1 MKVLIDTSAIIGR
14 ERRGVSLREF
24 DEWCVSA
31 ITVGE
36 LALGVAMTADPDER
50 AIRRHTL
57 VSVEDDFSIREV
69 DGRVAHAYGDLVAS
83 ARRDGWRI
91 ATADALIAAT
101 ALADDIPLVTRDADF
116 LGNRGLEVI
125 LV

>member
-1 MKVLIDTSAIIGR
+1 
-14 ERRGVSLREF
+14 LREF

-36 LALGVAMTADPDER
+36 LALGVAMSTDPDER

-57 VSVEDDFSIREV
+57 INVEDDFSVREV
-69 DGRVAHAYGDLVAS
+69 DERVAYTYGDLVAA
-83 ARRDGWRI
+83 ARRDGRRI
-91 ATADALIAAT
+91 ATADAFIAAT
-101 ALADDIPLVTRDADF
+101 ALVDNIPLVTQDVEF
-116 LGNRGLEVI
+116 LGVRGLEVI

>member
-1 MKVLIDTSAIIGR
+1 LRALIDTSAIIGR

-36 LALGVAMTADPDER
+36 LALGVAMSTDPDER

-57 VSVEDDFSIREV
+57 INVEDDFSVREV
-69 DGRVAHAYGDLVAS
+69 DERVAYTYGDLVAA
-83 ARRDGWRI
+83 ARRDGRRI
-91 ATADALIAAT
+91 ATADAFIAAT
-101 ALADDIPLVTRDADF
+101 ALVDNIPLVTQDVDF
-116 LGNRGLEVI
+116 LGVRGLEVI

>member
-1 MKVLIDTSAIIGR
+1 MRALIDTSAIIGR

-36 LALGVAMTADPDER
+36 LALGVAMSTDPDER

-57 VSVEDDFSIREV
+57 INVEDDFSVREV
-69 DGRVAHAYGDLVAS
+69 DERVAYTYGDLVAA
-83 ARRDGWRI
+83 ARRDGRRI
-91 ATADALIAAT
+91 ATADAFIAAT
-101 ALADDIPLVTRDADF
+101 ALVDNIPLVTQDVDF
-116 LGNRGLEVI
+116 LGVRGLEVI

>member
-1 MKVLIDTSAIIGR
+1 MRVLIDTSAIIGR

-36 LALGVAMTADPDER
+36 LALGVAMTTDPDER

-57 VSVEDDFSIREV
+57 VNVEDDFSVRDV
-69 DGRVAHAYGDLVAS
+69 DDRVAHRYGDLVAS
-83 ARRDGWRI
+83 ARREGRRI

-101 ALADDIPLVTRDADF
+101 ALVDDIPLVTQDVDF
-116 LGNRGLEVI
+116 LSVRGLEVI